1 MLTFSKWIGSVKKE
15 FSIAIGKT
23 KNSMATIHVDA
34 SLLIYH
40 QELRILS
47 LVSWFFLFHKKCL
60 LLRWAFQIENKVFW
74 KTFLR
79 WVRTSANFEEV
90 PWLNQDTKGVCG
102 YSQNRKFDAE
112 SLDSRRTY
120 LFDTICSP
128 CSIRFGP
135 LRSFISGLR
144 LKQFPKLFYSQNS
157 RVPETLVFQEL
168 FSQRKVFNL
177 LKWL

>member
-1 MLTFSKWIGSVKKE
+1 MLTFSKWIGSVKRE

-79 WVRTSANFEEV
+79 WVRTLGEIIQWMISAIQEV
-90 PWLNQDTKGVCG
+90 PRLII
-102 YSQNRKFDAE
+102 E
-112 SLDSRRTY
+112 
-120 LFDTICSP
+120 
-128 CSIRFGP
+128 P
-135 LRSFISGLR
+135 LRSLISGLR

-157 RVPETLVFQEL
+157 RVLETRLFLAL
-168 FSQRKVFNL
+168 FSRRKVSVDDWIT
-177 LKWL
+177 LKNKKYFSL